1 MTMTE
6 SALSPEL
13 AFNQAIER
21 YNAGEGPDTL
31 LSIFKEIADQAPKNA
46 TVWACLAWLYLL
58 ADKPNSAFKAAQK
71 SIKIDGYHPQAR
83 VNYALALLANKRS
96 GVREQV
102 ELASQMMSF
111 DQEIAQSVIENLEDG
126 LKRKPD
132 WQDLKRVKK
141 WLSE

>member
-1 MTMTE
+1 MTE

-21 YNAGEGPDTL
+21 YNAGEGPETL
-31 LSIFKEIADQAPKNA
+31 LPLFKEIAEQSPKNA

-58 ADKPNSAFKAAQK
+58 DDKPPLAFKAAQK
-71 SIKIDGYHPQAR
+71 SVKIDGYHPQAR
-83 VNYALALLANKRS
+83 VNYALAMLANKRS

-102 ELASQMMSF
+102 ELAAQMMSF
-111 DQEIAQSVIENLEDG
+111 DQEIAQSVRDNLEDG

-132 WQDLKRVKK
+132 WKDIERIQK
-141 WLSE
+141 WLAE

>member
-1 MTMTE
+1 MTE

-21 YNAGEGPDTL
+21 YNAGEGPETL
-31 LSIFKEIADQAPKNA
+31 LPIFKEIAEQSPKNA
-46 TVWACLAWLYLL
+46 TVWACLAWLYLF
-58 ADKPNSAFKAAQK
+58 ADKAPLAFKAAQK
-71 SIKIDGYHPQAR
+71 SVKIDGYHPQAR
-83 VNYALALLANKRS
+83 VNYALAMLANKRS

-111 DQEIAQSVIENLEDG
+111 DKEIAQSVLENLEDG

-132 WQDLKRVKK
+132 WKDIERIQK
-141 WLSE
+141 WLA

>member
-1 MTMTE
+1 MTE

-21 YNAGEGPDTL
+21 YNAGEGPETL
-31 LSIFKEIADQAPKNA
+31 LPIFKEIAEQSPKNA

-58 ADKPNSAFKAAQK
+58 ADKAPLAFKAAQK
-71 SIKIDGYHPQAR
+71 SVKIDGYHPQAR
-83 VNYALALLANKRS
+83 VNYALAMLANKRS

-102 ELASQMMSF
+102 ELASQMMYF
-111 DQEIAQSVIENLEDG
+111 DKEIAQSVLENLEDG

-132 WQDLKRVKK
+132 WKDIERIQK
-141 WLSE
+141 WLAE